1 MTKAKTGDK
10 VMVTYLGTLDDGSV
24 FDSSLEPLEFIIGER
39 MLLPLF
45 EDSLIGMEK
54 KETKTVIIAY
64 EDAYGPYDDT
74 LVFTINKSK
83 LPPDFVAK
91 KGKLLQGRS
100 DHGDVIDALVTNVEG
115 DEITMDA
122 NHELAG
128 QRLTFEITLL
138 SILSDPAEGK
148 ERGPGTN

>member
-24 FDSSLEPLEFIIGER
+24 FDSSLEPLEFEIGEK

-45 EDSLIGMEK
+45 ENSLIGMEK
-54 KETKTVIIAY
+54 SETKTVIISQ
-64 EDAYGPYDDT
+64 EDAYGPYDET
-74 LVFTINKSK
+74 LVFTINKSN
-83 LPPDFVAK
+83 LPPDFIVK

-100 DHGDVIDALVTNVEG
+100 DHGDVIDAVITEINDE
-115 DEITMDA
+115 EITMDA

-128 QRLTFEITLL
+128 KRLTFEITLL
-138 SILSDPAEGK
+138 SNLSDPSESKEG
-148 ERGPGTN
+148 N